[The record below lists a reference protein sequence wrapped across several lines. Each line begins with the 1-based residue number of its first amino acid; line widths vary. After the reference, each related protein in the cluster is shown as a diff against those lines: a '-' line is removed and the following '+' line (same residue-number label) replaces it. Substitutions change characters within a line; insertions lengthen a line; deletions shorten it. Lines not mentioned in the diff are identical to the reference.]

1 MKDVNAVA
9 VTKKGRRLVRRSG
22 QQWRAL
28 IEAQARSGM
37 SIAAFCRD
45 HGVCVG
51 SMDNWRKRLRDE
63 RALPGA
69 VEQLT
74 LPGFDVHRIAGNVL
88 MNGGHDGQ
96 ERSSSEPAVHGRVQ
110 A

>member
-63 RALPGA
+63 NALPGA
-69 VEQLT
+69 QEPSPPAFVELAQPLRT
-74 LPGFDVHRIAGNVL
+74 VEAGVKLRLELGGGIVL
-88 MNGGHDGQ
+88 
-96 ERSSSEPAVHGRVQ
+96 ELSRL
-110 A
+110 